1 MDAAKIIEEYEQKF
15 NELISIPI
23 FNMPKG
29 KTVDDFLK
37 ELQKCIFEN
46 KPFDE
51 EAFGIINDENTVY

>member
-23 FNMPKG
+23 FNMPEG

-37 ELQKCIFEN
+37 ELQKCISEN